1 MEFSDDDSRFPARS
15 SRSKA
20 SVLTSLTLFLR
31 KVESSAHFTY
41 AINVYNAVCTRCTI
55 QGALYCWHLVDINS
69 HIKSG
74 SLSSMTIALEKE
86 RRKERPCW
94 TAALKG
100 QFYFSISLQILLL
113 QFKYCDQWYWNE
125 NFFKLSCLDYCNSHV
140 LCISQFSLAYPS
152 SVDPECM
159 EVCILWRLQY
169 KTVWYLYTCWK
180 SNLFT

>member
-1 MEFSDDDSRFPARS
+1 MEFSDDDSTFPARS
-15 SRSKA
+15 SQSKA

-74 SLSSMTIALEKE
+74 SLSSITIALEKE

-100 QFYFSISLQILLL
+100 QFFFLYHYKYYYYNLNTVTSNTEMRIFLNCPSLIIVTLMFCVSLSFPQPIHL
-113 QFKYCDQWYWNE
+113 QLIQSVWKCV
-125 NFFKLSCLDYCNSHV
+125 SCED
-140 LCISQFSLAYPS
+140 
-152 SVDPECM
+152 
-159 EVCILWRLQY
+159 Y
-169 KTVWYLYTCWK
+169 KTVWYLYICWK